1 MHRCQ
6 TANHAELILP
16 QLDTVTYLLMPHAA
30 RRAAL
35 KDWSLGGKP
44 HLFGAAT
51 ACMGCGPN
59 GQSCKTMILS
69 RRDCAYR
76 LANTER
82 IDAAAPSGLS
92 NWDACGGCPPGFG
105 GFKGLEFP
113 SATGKGNRSSSYLQ
127 NLRVPTQ
134 LLRAGR
140 LQG

>member
-76 LANTER
+76 LANTNVSTLQPLPASA
-82 IDAAAPSGLS
+82 IGMPAAAARLALVVSKGWS
-92 NWDACGGCPPGFG
+92 SQAPPD
-105 GFKGLEFP
+105 L
-113 SATGKGNRSSSYLQ
+113 
-127 NLRVPTQ
+127 
-134 LLRAGR
+134 